1 MRGIRKQSSD
11 TQSSSQP
18 KEKRRLDTKQK
29 KGMLIGGGIFLVAVI
44 ALILVKN
51 LTGGGGADGEN
62 VLYADSVGMIT
73 GTGLGTQNRFT
84 GVVEA
89 QDTLK
94 LTLADNQK
102 VKQIFVEKGQEVEP
116 GTKLFEYDTEEL
128 AMTLDQG
135 KLELEK
141 ITNNISSLNSQIA
154 TLTTEKKSAPAS
166 EQLSY
171 TTQIQELQ
179 MEIKQEEYNYKV
191 KELEVNRTQK
201 SLEQS
206 TVTSTVAGIV
216 QEINEQQGTDPSTG
230 GYDDATG
237 EKKPFMSILS
247 TGKYRIKGKI
257 SEQNIGDLTPG
268 TQVTIRSRVNED
280 EIWTG
285 TVDNVDTEKPENSSQ
300 DSMSYGSENSDN
312 QATKYPFYVTLD
324 TVDGLMLGQHVYI
337 ETSTSLEADK
347 MWLMRDYIVDAD
359 SDHPYVWVAGDN
371 DKLEKRSVTLGETNE
386 DMGTCEIV
394 DGLKA
399 SDYIVWP
406 SEECKKGAAVVK
418 NDSGT
423 SGSTSGS
430 TSDMSGAEGGYEEP
444 VEENAMQEGVPG
456 TEESADE

>member
-51 LTGGGGADGEN
+51 LTGGSGADGEN

-154 TLTTEKKSAPAS
+154 ALTTEKKSAPAS

-230 GYDDATG
+230 
-237 EKKPFMSILS
+237 ESQPFMSILLQENTES
-247 TGKYRIKGKI
+247 KERSASRT
-257 SEQNIGDLTPG
+257 SEI
-268 TQVTIRSRVNED
+268 
-280 EIWTG
+280 
-285 TVDNVDTEKPENSSQ
+285 
-300 DSMSYGSENSDN
+300 
-312 QATKYPFYVTLD
+312 
-324 TVDGLMLGQHVYI
+324 
-337 ETSTSLEADK
+337 
-347 MWLMRDYIVDAD
+347 
-359 SDHPYVWVAGDN
+359 
-371 DKLEKRSVTLGETNE
+371 
-386 DMGTCEIV
+386 
-394 DGLKA
+394 
-399 SDYIVWP
+399 
-406 SEECKKGAAVVK
+406 
-418 NDSGT
+418 
-423 SGSTSGS
+423 
-430 TSDMSGAEGGYEEP
+430 
-444 VEENAMQEGVPG
+444 
-456 TEESADE
+456 

>member
-51 LTGGGGADGEN
+51 LTGGSGADGEN

-191 KELEVNRTQK
+191 
-201 SLEQS
+201 
-206 TVTSTVAGIV
+206 AG
-216 QEINEQQGTDPSTG
+216 S
-230 GYDDATG
+230 
-237 EKKPFMSILS
+237 KPY
-247 TGKYRIKGKI
+247 T
-257 SEQNIGDLTPG
+257 EEPG
-268 TQVTIRSRVNED
+268 TVYSNFYSCRNCTGDQRTAGNRPFYRRVQ
-280 EIWTG
+280 
-285 TVDNVDTEKPENSSQ
+285 TVYE
-300 DSMSYGSENSDN
+300 
-312 QATKYPFYVTLD
+312 YPFYRKIQNQRKDQRAEHRRSD
-324 TVDGLMLGQHVYI
+324 TGH
-337 ETSTSLEADK
+337 T
-347 MWLMRDYIVDAD
+347 
-359 SDHPYVWVAGDN
+359 GD
-371 DKLEKRSVTLGETNE
+371 DPLQ
-386 DMGTCEIV
+386 
-394 DGLKA
+394 
-399 SDYIVWP
+399 
-406 SEECKKGAAVVK
+406 SE
-418 NDSGT
+418 
-423 SGSTSGS
+423 
-430 TSDMSGAEGGYEEP
+430 
-444 VEENAMQEGVPG
+444 
-456 TEESADE
+456 